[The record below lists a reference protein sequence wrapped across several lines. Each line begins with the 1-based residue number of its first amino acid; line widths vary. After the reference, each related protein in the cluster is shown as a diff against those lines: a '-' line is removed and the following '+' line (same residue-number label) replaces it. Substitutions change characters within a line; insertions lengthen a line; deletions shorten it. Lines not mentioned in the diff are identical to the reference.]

1 MMSMNNSSEIFQ
13 YIVQPEDTI
22 WELAEEFNTTEEG
35 ILAANPGLD
44 PYNIYINQ
52 VINIPGNAVTAQQYR
67 RYYRYRRP
75 YYYRPY
81 RYPYRPYRR
90 PYYRPYYRPY

>member
-13 YIVQPEDTI
+13 YIIQPEDTV

-35 ILAANPGLD
+35 ILAVNPGLD
-44 PYNIYINQ
+44 PYNMYINQ

-67 RYYRYRRP
+67 QYRRYRRP
-75 YYYRPY
+75 YYRPY
-81 RYPYRPYRR
+81 RYPYRR
-90 PYYRPYYRPY
+90 PYYRPYYRPYSPY